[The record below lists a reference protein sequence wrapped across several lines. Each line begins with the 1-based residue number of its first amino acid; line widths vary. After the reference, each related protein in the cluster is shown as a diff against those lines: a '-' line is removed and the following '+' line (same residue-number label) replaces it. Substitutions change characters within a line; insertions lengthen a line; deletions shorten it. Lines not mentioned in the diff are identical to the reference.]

1 MTCNIEYIS
10 NTSCLKILRSYKYYS
25 YFIQSNLRLLNMF
38 RHQTLVPRSLFD
50 AIHYILTLQ
59 CSTSFVVSKHNL
71 LTGKAWIPL
80 HIGHMLGRCT
90 QLCCSIF
97 GKCCA
102 LLIMLDNLL
111 VPRRGRRGSS
121 FWHRLPAGRWN
132 QSWSELT
139 KVHGLVT
146 SQHSRN
152 HRNYPVSWVEYWL
165 CLWNL
170 GMTLGNGRKPSNPF

>member
-1 MTCNIEYIS
+1 MWWGQISYDTPLSIACMPNLQFGCIRFLQDLYTFAEALTQSTTRVGLRSRWTGPFPLRTWHRSSGTLPIIRRDAQFCRKAEDMTYNIEYIS

-90 QLCCSIF
+90 
-97 GKCCA
+97 
-102 LLIMLDNLL
+102 
-111 VPRRGRRGSS
+111 
-121 FWHRLPAGRWN
+121 
-132 QSWSELT
+132 
-139 KVHGLVT
+139 
-146 SQHSRN
+146 
-152 HRNYPVSWVEYWL
+152 
-165 CLWNL
+165 
-170 GMTLGNGRKPSNPF
+170 